1 MGNEREAEK
10 KYKKEDQR
18 KIRRTVKYKNPKDIN

>member
-18 KIRRTVKYKNPKDIN
+18 KIRTKMSRIIGR